1 MVMVMQ
7 VNACACCPDASR
19 LRFLAFT
26 ALRFAAGLALGA
38 LIALGEYCA
47 WLPCHVSDW
56 IVLSSFQ
63 GSLRLSM
70 AGPMLLQTLA
80 APLMSLAGLYAMAYP
95 YTSRII
101 YTAFWTLHGI
111 DVWNFLLLLSQKEFR
126 PWLTVFPMALIVVS
140 MGFIMLR
147 LHTLATS
154 GISDRSSSAAHG
166 IPPTAYFV
174 VSIRYWGA
182 LLILQL
188 IYNLIYLS
196 VL

>member
-1 MVMVMQ
+1 MVTQ
-7 VNACACCPDASR
+7 VNARACSPDTSR
-19 LRFLAFT
+19 RRFMAFT
-26 ALRFAAGLALGA
+26 VLRFAVGFAIGA

-47 WLPCHVSDW
+47 WLPCYMSEW
-56 IVLSSFQ
+56 IVLSTFR
-63 GSLRLSM
+63 GSLRASM
-70 AGPMLLQTLA
+70 AGPLLLQTLA
-80 APLMSLAGLYAMAYP
+80 APLLSLAGLYAMAYP

-147 LHTLATS
+147 IHTLATS
-154 GISDRSSSAAHG
+154 GVTNQSSFSAHG
-166 IPPTAYFV
+166 TPPTAYLV
-174 VSIRYWGA
+174 YSIRLWGA
-182 LLILQL
+182 LLILQFVFDL
-188 IYNLIYLS
+188 LYLS